1 MPLGHAGLA
10 TDSFPADHNGL
21 IFLEGLFHEQ

>member
-10 TDSFPADHNGL
+10 IDSFPTDHNGL